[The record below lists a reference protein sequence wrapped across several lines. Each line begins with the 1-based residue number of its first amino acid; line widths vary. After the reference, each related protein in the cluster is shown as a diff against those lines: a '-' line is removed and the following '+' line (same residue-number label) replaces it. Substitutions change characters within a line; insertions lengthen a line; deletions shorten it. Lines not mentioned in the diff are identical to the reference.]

1 MYVMSPPSPS
11 WGRKEFNK
19 SAVSRGGGGGGEGD
33 RTTKGTRL
41 LHANKTN
48 ESKRIESNRINGE
61 KRRVVGV

>member
-1 MYVMSPPSPS
+1 MSPPS

-19 SAVSRGGGGGGEGD
+19 SAVSRGGGGEGD